1 MPCSQTPAGRTAP
14 SPEDELDS
22 RGVAVPGGFRLRLYA
37 TAGASFRAPRSLFLA
52 ASRRAV
58 LSPPTRTTRTPCG
71 D

>member
-37 TAGASFRAPRSLFLA
+37 TAGASFRAPRSLFSRCLA
-52 ASRRAV
+52 ARRVVPAYKNDEDP
-58 LSPPTRTTRTPCG
+58 LR
-71 D
+71 